1 MKSFRFWIV
10 LGLIMSLLLLSSPV
24 AAISRG
30 SDEAYSPT
38 RLLVK
43 FKAGATHQEKSLI
56 HRTHG
61 AMIIGEIEQLGVQ
74 ILQVP
79 ANKVLEKAQAYGR
92 EAAVEFAEPDYIA
105 KTLEVPSDSFFG
117 DQWGMPRITA
127 PGAWD
132 ISKGTGVKIAI
143 LDTGVDQDHPELASK
158 LIKNDQNNKD
168 FTGSGSPDD
177 FFGHGTHVAGIAAA
191 VTNNGAGVAGV
202 GYEAIIMNGKVLADD
217 GSGAYSWIA
226 NGIIWAADNGA
237 KVINMS
243 LGGMFGSTTLKNAV
257 SYAWNKGVVIVA
269 AAGNDGRSLAS
280 YPAYYTNC
288 IAVAATDQSDAKAS
302 FSNYGSWVDVAAPG
316 VSILSTIPN
325 HANYISTNYLENK
338 LDYGSLNGTSMATPF
353 VSGLAALVWA
363 TSYGTSNTNVRS
375 RIETTADEAGTIW
388 TSYGIERIN
397 ALAAVQGEAPPPPPP
412 PPPDPTQLIISDVTA
427 TGIDKNTEKIVWNT
441 NLAATSSVSY
451 WSANG
456 IINIEPNENYVLIH
470 EITLTGLKANTVYSY
485 QVSSIAQDNVSIAYS
500 EIKTFKTSKR

>member
-105 KTLEVPSDSFFG
+105 KALEVPDDSLYSQ
-117 DQWGMPRITA
+117 QWGMPRITA

-132 ISKGTGVKIAI
+132 ISKGAGIKIAI
-143 LDTGVDQDHPELASK
+143 LDTGVDQDHPELTGK
-158 LIKNDQNNKD
+158 LTKDDQNNKD

-257 SYAWNKGVVIVA
+257 NYAWNKGVVIVA
-269 AAGNDGRSLAS
+269 AAGNDGRSLAN

-288 IAVAATDQSDAKAS
+288 IAVAASDQNDAKAS

-325 HANYISTNYLENK
+325 HDNYISTNYLNNEK
-338 LDYGSLNGTSMATPF
+338 VYGSLNGTSMATPF

-363 TSYGTSNTNVRS
+363 TGYGTSNTNVRS

-397 ALAAVQGEAPPPPPP
+397 ALAAVQGESPPPPP
-412 PPPDPTQLIISDVTA
+412 PPPDPTELIISNVAA
-427 TGIDKNTEKIVWNT
+427 TGITKNSATITWTT
-441 NLAATSSVSY
+441 NLPATSAVSY
-451 WSANG
+451 WSAKNPVNV
-456 IINIEPNENYVLIH
+456 IPDAAFVTSH
-470 EITLTGLKANTVYSY
+470 SITLTGLSSNTVYSY
-485 QVSSIAQDNVSIAYS
+485 QVSSIALDQSTAVYS
-500 EIKTFKTSKR
+500 EIKTFKTLKK